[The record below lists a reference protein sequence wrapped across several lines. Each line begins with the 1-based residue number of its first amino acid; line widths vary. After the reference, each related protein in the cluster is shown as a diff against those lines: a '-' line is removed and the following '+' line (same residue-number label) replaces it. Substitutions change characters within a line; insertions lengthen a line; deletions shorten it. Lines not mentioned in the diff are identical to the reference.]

1 MGSKPRTLR
10 VALEVAETQAEGPG
24 DRYAIWVQGC
34 TLRCPG
40 CCNPEMFADRGGT
53 VVEVDALV
61 ERIVATPKIEGVT
74 MLGGE
79 PMQQAPA
86 VAELLS
92 RVRARGLST
101 MVFTGYTREEL
112 AEVDGAAEV
121 LPHLDLLVD
130 GRYDATAPDETRRWI
145 GSENQRMH
153 FLTDRYDPDDPM
165 FTASDTVELR
175 MRDGVLTINGRPW
188 GGWAPRGRR

>member
-1 MGSKPRTLR
+1 MTTLR
-10 VALEVAETQAEGPG
+10 VALEVPETRAEGPG

-40 CCNPEMFADRGGT
+40 CCNPEMFTDRGGT
-53 VVEVDALV
+53 VVDLDALV
-61 ERIVATPKIEGVT
+61 ERIVATPKIEGIT

-86 VAELLS
+86 VAQLLS

-112 AEVDGAAEV
+112 AGVDGADEV
-121 LPHLDLLVD
+121 LSHVDLLVD
-130 GRYDATAPDETRRWI
+130 GRYDAARPDETRRWI

-153 FLTDRYDPDDPM
+153 FLTDRYDPGDPM
-165 FTASDTVELR
+165 FTSADTVELR

-188 GGWAPRGRR
+188 GAWAPRGRR